1 MWQGSDLSIY
11 WKEEQDKKFSWRNY
25 TPLEVESSTLNR
37 YYYSLFK
44 SFLPS
49 MIFKLHPSR
58 FFDPNPI
65 DGDLTHALEN
75 LTVTGL

>member
-1 MWQGSDLSIY
+1 
-11 WKEEQDKKFSWRNY
+11 
-25 TPLEVESSTLNR
+25 
-37 YYYSLFK
+37 
-44 SFLPS
+44 